1 MRSFDSGSVFN
12 LPKYKPEEPE
22 RETAEEDTSS
32 PALAPDYKPKE
43 PERKTTE
50 DTSSPFSE
58 LPSLVIKV

>member
-1 MRSFDSGSVFN
+1 MSQRN
-12 LPKYKPEEPE
+12 Q